1 MSATSAQR
9 TARTAWP
16 RLTVHG
22 FLDRLV
28 ELDAR
33 NRNRRDLMALDDR
46 ILRDVGLTRADVAAE
61 LRRPLIR

>member
-16 RLTVHG
+16 RLTVRG

-28 ELDAR
+28 EIDAR

>member
-16 RLTVHG
+16 RLTVRG

-33 NRNRRDLMALDDR
+33 SRNRMDLRALDDR
-46 ILRDVGLTRADVAAE
+46 ILRDIGLTRADVAAE
-61 LRRPLIR
+61 LRRPLLR